1 MSVETSNV
9 KSQGQQDRNR
19 AAAGY
24 MLVAVLGSSLLP
36 LAISIGGGSEA
47 PFLFSASIRLG
58 LLVGSLIFLM
68 VIYKSLFFRWATW
81 VIVLQNIVSLPI
93 LLFII
98 AHFDFTFFAL
108 STRYID
114 VSVTTILFESW
125 PIFMIFVVGLLFR
138 GERRYQKITIWT
150 ISLLAMGFLGFA
162 FAVLSESGEFNWF
175 HDTTSGLRL
184 LWGIVAALIAVAV
197 TTLAAFGFRW
207 GADIGKELA
216 RDIAIDKDVRSLDLF
231 AVVVANLIG
240 NSFAIIVGL
249 IGGRLLIN
257 ETMTTNAF
265 LVAFVVGA
273 FAVSASSIAWRKAN
287 LLTSNLG
294 INALSYL
301 MPILSLLFLWMFSQ
315 IHVIR
320 PDFLVIGAAAIIT
333 ANLLINFEAE
343 VRLGFK
349 SLIIALWVCGMIVYL
364 RPIGVT
370 LFVIDNWLWTGTS
383 YFQALALAATVFTL
397 ILSFRVAR
405 LVSRTSD
412 EEGKTFALFQKLD
425 MLARRGVIN
434 PEVRQYLLTIDVSEQ
449 KPKEL
454 KRAYNTVMSCI
465 SEALEDDTSV
475 EDKQQ
480 LSEAT
485 AELNALVHSKQQGLV
500 IGELF
505 ALCIFGGIG
514 VFIALS
520 ARPDVS
526 DWTAFLVEMFALL
539 FSAVVIFLIFN
550 VQDLQ
555 RARIAAILKQTKQGE
570 YGLVFRDIQARA
582 FERWLSVIIIV
593 VLIVGYAWLLWEK
606 WLGQGFA

>member
-1 MSVETSNV
+1 M
-9 KSQGQQDRNR
+9 QR
-19 AAAGY
+19 
-24 MLVAVLGSSLLP
+24 
-36 LAISIGGGSEA
+36 
-47 PFLFSASIRLG
+47 RL
-58 LLVGSLIFLM
+58 S
-68 VIYKSLFFRWATW
+68 
-81 VIVLQNIVSLPI
+81 
-93 LLFII
+93 
-98 AHFDFTFFAL
+98 
-108 STRYID
+108 
-114 VSVTTILFESW
+114 
-125 PIFMIFVVGLLFR
+125 
-138 GERRYQKITIWT
+138 
-150 ISLLAMGFLGFA
+150 
-162 FAVLSESGEFNWF
+162 
-175 HDTTSGLRL
+175 
-184 LWGIVAALIAVAV
+184 
-197 TTLAAFGFRW
+197 
-207 GADIGKELA
+207 
-216 RDIAIDKDVRSLDLF
+216 
-231 AVVVANLIG
+231 
-240 NSFAIIVGL
+240 
-249 IGGRLLIN
+249 
-257 ETMTTNAF
+257 
-265 LVAFVVGA
+265 
-273 FAVSASSIAWRKAN
+273 
-287 LLTSNLG
+287 
-294 INALSYL
+294 
-301 MPILSLLFLWMFSQ
+301 
-315 IHVIR
+315 
-320 PDFLVIGAAAIIT
+320 T

-349 SLIIALWVCGMIVYL
+349 TLIIALWVCGMIVYL

-434 PEVRQYLLTIDVSEQ
+434 PEVRQYLLPIDVSEQ

-485 AELNALVHSKQQGLV
+485 AELNALVAFKTARTGNRRTLRIVHIWWDWCVHSLS
-500 IGELF
+500 
-505 ALCIFGGIG
+505 
-514 VFIALS
+514 S